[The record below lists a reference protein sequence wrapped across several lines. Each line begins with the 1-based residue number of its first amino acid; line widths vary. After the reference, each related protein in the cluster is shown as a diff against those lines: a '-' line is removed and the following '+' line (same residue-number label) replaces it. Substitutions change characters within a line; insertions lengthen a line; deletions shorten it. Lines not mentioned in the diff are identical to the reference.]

1 MRLINVDML
10 GVVGV
15 HVPGGY
21 DAESYAAGQMDMLG
35 RIVALPTV
43 DAVEVT
49 RCKQCVFCRTA
60 GIHNGKKTV
69 WLCNRKFE
77 TFQVEPESFCSFA
90 QK

>member
-49 RCKQCVFCRTA
+49 RCEQCKFCR
-60 GIHNGKKTV
+60 KTQI
-69 WLCNRKFE
+69 WLCNRAFS
-77 TFQVEPESFCSFA
+77 TFQVKPESFCSFA
-90 QK
+90 IPAKEE